1 MINTQNRSTL
11 PEMMDEFDLQGD
23 DLRQVLRIIDRIN
36 AVLGGDRVTI
46 NGIKKLMRQKPDQ
59 QHFRI
64 MDLGCGSGAT
74 LRKIADHFKHH
85 PQEIEL
91 IGIDANHHTI
101 DIAQELSQEYH
112 NITYL
117 AEDIFSEDLLSTQC
131 DIAISCLTMH
141 HFKDGQ
147 LMTIIQR
154 LLKLSHIGI
163 VINDLHRHEWSYR
176 LFQLYCRFFVD
187 HTIAANDGKVSI
199 LRGFKRADLERYARE
214 LKLTK
219 WKVRWFWAF
228 RYQWIIEK

>member
-1 MINTQNRSTL
+1 MTIINTQNRSTL
-11 PEMMDEFDLQGD
+11 PEIMDEFDLQGD

-46 NGIKKLMRQKPDQ
+46 NGIKKLMRQKRDQ
-59 QHFRI
+59 QYLKI
-64 MDLGCGSGAT
+64 IDLGCGSGAT

-101 DIAQELSQEYH
+101 DIAQELSHEYQ
-112 NITYL
+112 NIRYL

-163 VINDLHRHEWSYR
+163 VINDLHRHEWAYR

-187 HTIAANDGKVSI
+187 RFQTSRSRTIRQGI
-199 LRGFKRADLERYARE
+199 E
-214 LKLTK
+214 LKKMGSPL
-219 WKVRWFWAF
+219 VLGFS
-228 RYQWIIEK
+228 ISMDH